1 MRVRVVGVGLIALC
15 AVLAVAGG
23 LFAERPS
30 HQAVAYHG
38 GEPYSGTLPDI
49 LPPVPRGPMTITPRG
64 EATSVLQFDD
74 GTCESGL
81 GLNCAPTCFWSAVV
95 DFDVPT
101 QCIQAGLEIVG
112 ITGKMNTYSA
122 ASMVLFQAGASPQA
136 GRQAIDL
143 VPDILSNG
151 PCPTNQG
158 MTTRFIAPGAAVITG
173 TANFFAGFYNN
184 GYPGRDTNN
193 PAGRMWIRTVT
204 TGGVYSPAYLTS
216 LGFGGNWMI
225 RVTVEDQNC
234 VPVELQSITI
244 N

>member
-1 MRVRVVGVGLIALC
+1 MRVRVVGIGVIALC
-15 AVLAVAGG
+15 ALLAVAGG

-30 HQAVAYHG
+30 HPVTTHEG
-38 GEPYSGTLPDI
+38 GQPYSGTLPDE
-49 LPPVPRGPMTITPRG
+49 LPPVPRGPMTVTPKG

-81 GLNCAPTCFWSAVV
+81 GFTATFTWSALV

-112 ITGKMNTYSA
+112 LTGKMNTRTA
-122 ASMVLFQAGASPQA
+122 FSMVMFQAGASPQV
-136 GRQAIDL
+136 GRQVVDL
-143 VPDILSNG
+143 VPDVLPAG
-151 PCPTNQG
+151 PCPTNQTI
-158 MTTRFIAPGAAVITG
+158 TTRFVAPGAAVITG
-173 TANFFAGFYNN
+173 TQNFFAGFFHN
-184 GYPGRDTNN
+184 GFPARDTNGV
-193 PAGRMWIRTVT
+193 PAGRIWVRTPT

-216 LGFGGNWMI
+216 IGFGGNWMI

-244 N
+244 S